1 MPQRRLGFTI
11 FVVVFALRQC
21 NEAPSQPGGILFYN
35 GEGPHQTFRRLLR
48 RFANDTDPLHFFG
61 VWLANSQIRLA
72 AWRMQLRRLK
82 HIAPRRG
89 EAPQGLVVEAAPCP
103 LQRQS
108 PLFLLG
114 GRSGNPSAP
123 QSTAA
128 IKKRHWHPAFARGPC
143 GRPRQFD
150 HARRA
155 LLMRAVNFAELFK
168 TAAQCPGHRAV
179 PHGSPGGPACF
190 PSCVGALG
198 SKSRSTAAAAACACA
213 SGFIEYAVAA
223 QGRKAFSKARAPSAA
238 SRSQATVFAISLP
251 IAAASAPAITTQRAA
266 LRVPASNVFGSA
278 PQSSMRVLRS
288 RGRSTNSFFRS
299 SAISSQRPALTHAS
313 RTAARPLSEPI
324 ALQKRSSSHRVI
336 GRARLVGFSAAGL

>member
-1 MPQRRLGFTI
+1 MQRSAFSARRVSL
-11 FVVVFALRQC
+11 LQWRR
-21 NEAPSQPGGILFYN
+21 APAEPSAGYW
-35 GEGPHQTFRRLLR
+35 R
-48 RFANDTDPLHFFG
+48 RFANDTDPVHFFG
-61 VWLANSQIRLA
+61 VWLANSQIRVA
-72 AWRMQLRRLK
+72 AWRMRLRRPRR
-82 HIAPRRG
+82 IAPHRG

-123 QSTAA
+123 QSAAA

-143 GRPRQFD
+143 GRTRQFD

-198 SKSRSTAAAAACACA
+198 PKSRSTAAAAACTGA
-213 SGFIEYAVAA
+213 SSFVEYAVAA
-223 QGRKAFSKARAPSAA
+223 QGRKAFSKARASSAA

-251 IAAASAPAITTQRAA
+251 IAAASAPAIATQRAA
-266 LRVPASNVFGSA
+266 LRVPASSVFARA
-278 PQSSMRVLRS
+278 PQSTTRALRS
-288 RGRSTNSFFRS
+288 LGCPINSFFRS
-299 SAISSQRPALTHAS
+299 SAISSQRPAVTHAS
-313 RTAARPLSEPI
+313 RTATRPLSEPI
-324 ALQKRSSSHRVI
+324 ALQTRCGSRRII
-336 GRARLVGFSAAGL
+336 GGVRLVGFSAAAPRRPEGSI